1 MLRQRFE
8 EGTLE
13 TQRFKVSKASAALI
27 CAREKQTF
35 SDGAFTT
42 IGNLYLLPHLAAQS
56 DNLQFKQHVFDF
68 LPKFKS
74 RLWDQQSSGVTS
86 MQKLKKT
93 TSRII
98 GKWISLPMITSI
110 FPPINL
116 FTLPL
121 IFLPNLWPIY
131 THEHVHTHTYTV
143 GLSSTSFH
151 AVTPLDISDD
161 CKGQKA

>member
-42 IGNLYLLPHLAAQS
+42 IENLYLLPHLAAQS

-86 MQKLKKT
+86 MQKLKKKKK
-93 TSRII
+93 R
-98 GKWISLPMITSI
+98 LQAE
-110 FPPINL
+110 L
-116 FTLPL
+116 
-121 IFLPNLWPIY
+121 
-131 THEHVHTHTYTV
+131 
-143 GLSSTSFH
+143 
-151 AVTPLDISDD
+151 
-161 CKGQKA
+161 